1 MTTRKD
7 KTTENALKNV
17 LIPIVQAIGRS
28 GKLLYL
34 LIFIVLGVIVW
45 KIFSSKS
52 ESSTIEYNT
61 NLIEKQIKNVG
72 KLVVTE
78 GHFAEVLTYKDQ
90 KKYLMDLVSFEKKAI
105 IIVNAEVTVSYDL
118 HQIKYDVDQN
128 NKTITILSIPKE
140 EIKISPNIEYYDV
153 EQSTLNEF
161 TGADYNKVN
170 KTVRTNLAKK
180 IENSSLKSNAK
191 NRLISELSKILILTN
206 TMGWKLVYEGTE
218 ISNDNDFKKKL

>member
-105 IIVNAEVTVSYDL
+105 IIVNADVTVSYDL

-170 KTVRTNLAKK
+170 KTVRINLAKK